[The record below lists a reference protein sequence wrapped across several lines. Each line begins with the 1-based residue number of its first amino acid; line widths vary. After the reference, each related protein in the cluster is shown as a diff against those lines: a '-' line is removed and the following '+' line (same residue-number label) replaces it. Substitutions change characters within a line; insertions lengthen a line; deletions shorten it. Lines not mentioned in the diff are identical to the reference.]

1 MPPPVLIARVDA
13 SIKERLQQRA
23 AANGLSESEQLR
35 ALVLAFLDG
44 APASGTVPV
53 ESENAE
59 LERITVRL
67 PAFLL
72 ESAKGRATAL
82 GMAPSRWIAA
92 LVQANLMK
100 EPVTTETETEAL
112 QRCTYE
118 LSAIGRNL
126 NQIARALNQ
135 APHETERVK
144 LDTLK
149 VLGES
154 IARTRESIRALVR
167 ASRNVW
173 STD

>member
-1 MPPPVLIARVDA
+1 MPSPVLIARVD
-13 SIKERLQQRA
+13 SSTKERFQQRA
-23 AANGLSESEQLR
+23 AAHGLTGSEQLR
-35 ALVLAFLDG
+35 ALVLEFLDDT
-44 APASGTVPV
+44 PASEPAAIDP
-53 ESENAE
+53 ENAD

-72 ESAKGRATAL
+72 ESAKGRASAL
-82 GMAPSRWIAA
+82 GMATSRWIAA
-92 LVQANLMK
+92 LVQSNLMK
-100 EPVTTETETEAL
+100 EPVTTETEMAAL

-118 LSAIGRNL
+118 LSAIGRNI

-135 APHETERVK
+135 APTETERVK

-149 VLGES
+149 VLAES
-154 IARTRESIRALVR
+154 IGRTRESIRALVR

>member
-1 MPPPVLIARVDA
+1 MSFPVLRARVDA
-13 SIKERLQQRA
+13 SIKERFQQRA
-23 AANGLSESEQLR
+23 AAHGLSESEQLR

-44 APASGTVPV
+44 APASGPVPIDP
-53 ESENAE
+53 ENAD

-72 ESAKGRATAL
+72 ESAKGRAAAL
-82 GMAPSRWIAA
+82 GMAPSRWIAS
-92 LVQANLMK
+92 LVHSNLRK
-100 EPVTTETETEAL
+100 EPVTTETETAAL

-118 LSAIGRNL
+118 LSAIGRNI

-135 APHETERVK
+135 APNETERVK

-149 VLGES
+149 VLAES
-154 IARTRESIRALVR
+154 IGRTRENIRALVR

-173 STD
+173 SID